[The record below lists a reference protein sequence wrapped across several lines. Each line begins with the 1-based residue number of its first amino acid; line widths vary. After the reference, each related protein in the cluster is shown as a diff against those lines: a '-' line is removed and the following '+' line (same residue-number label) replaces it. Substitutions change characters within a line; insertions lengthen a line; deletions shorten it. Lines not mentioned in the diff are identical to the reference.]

1 MNLHTR
7 KIAIA
12 ITGASGSIYAKRL
25 INKLIDIG
33 IDNLKIDLV
42 FSKNAVDVWKYE
54 LGEDPETTIQLP
66 IFDYSNFFAPFA
78 SGSAAYEML
87 IICPC
92 SMGMLGRIAHGISDD
107 LISRAA
113 DVMLKENKK
122 LIIVPRESPLNLIH
136 LKNLT
141 LVKEAGAIIIPAS
154 PSFYSRPKSIEEL
167 VDTIVDRVL
176 LQAGFSINS
185 YRWGG
190 E

>member
-1 MNLHTR
+1 MKLEKR

-12 ITGASGSIYAKRL
+12 ITGASGSIYAQRL
-25 INKLIDIG
+25 INKLIGLNDE
-33 IDNLKIDLV
+33 NLSIDLV
-42 FSKNAVDVWKYE
+42 FSKNAVDVWKFE
-54 LGEDPETTIQLP
+54 LAEDPTESIQLP
-66 IFDYSNFFAPFA
+66 IFDHTNFFAPFA

-113 DVMLKENKK
+113 DVMLKENRK
-122 LIIVPRESPLNLIH
+122 LILVPRESPLNLVH

-141 LVKEAGAIIIPAS
+141 LVKEAGAFIIPAS

-167 VDTIVDRVL
+167 VDTIVDRIV
-176 LQAGFSINS
+176 LQAGFKVNS